1 MWDLFF
7 GSHTVHA
14 KLELW
19 GIFQTLFWSD
29 DDMGAENTLLFEL
42 CFLNFLQKQDFKVH
56 IPYSD
61 IFYSISQVW
70 PFQIFCLHIVLV
82 VYASSLTPLFKKIN
96 LVKQC
101 GTLARCRYR
110 GDHTHLFWDNDQVH
124 FVCEE
129 NKFLSH
135 NRITGWTGPLK
146 NSSRCCFP
154 PLPTLLTENRTC
166 IFKPILGLENTH

>member
-1 MWDLFF
+1 MLNWNFGAFFRLFF
-7 GSHTVHA
+7 GVTTIWGLKTPCCLNYVFWTFYRSRISKYTFHA
-14 KLELW
+14 A
-19 GIFQTLFWSD
+19 I
-29 DDMGAENTLLFEL
+29 
-42 CFLNFLQKQDFKVH
+42 
-56 IPYSD
+56 
-61 IFYSISQVW
+61 YSISQVW
-70 PFQIFCLHIVLV
+70 PFQNFCLHTALV
-82 VYASSLTPLFKKIN
+82 VYVSSLTLLFKKIN

-154 PLPTLLTENRTC
+154 PSPTLLTENRTC

>member
-1 MWDLFF
+1 M
-7 GSHTVHA
+7 HA

-29 DDMGAENTLLFEL
+29 DDMGAENTLLL
-42 CFLNFLQKQDFKVH
+42 KSCFLNFSEKYFKVH
-56 IPYSD
+56 IPIRIYYSTY
-61 IFYSISQVW
+61 F
-70 PFQIFCLHIVLV
+70 
-82 VYASSLTPLFKKIN
+82 SSLTIPYLLFTNYFGSLSFFINSIIQKIN